1 MGMLCACAHIPIQK
15 LKSSKTDNSCILNN
29 KKESTRNHQQ
39 QFQCLIGRETTQMLC
54 ISKAI
59 HSDKELML
67 FIQFLQCLQVD
78 SWQNEN

>member
-29 KKESTRNHQQ
+29 KKKSTRNQQ
-39 QFQCLIGRETTQMLC
+39 QQISMCLIGRETTQMLC

-67 FIQFLQCLQVD
+67 LIHTISSMFAD
-78 SWQNEN
+78 